1 MLSVSSLAARI
12 GVALTRSAEAAETL
26 LFSDPLLVDRFARV
40 ARAVCRAVPNV
51 NDAHAEI
58 QQQARLELLADVR
71 RRGLLVEWS
80 QCATDT
86 EVLQRAGGAW
96 RKVLVGTL
104 CRVTSA
110 DCRQP
115 RGRSADEHLPAR
127 APPTAIISV
136 VRAAVALL
144 DEPARTVIVRRY
156 LGEQTFSAIEQQT
169 GISQSS
175 GRRLE
180 AEAHEHLRDIVAALL
195 VYTPGH
201 THPAG
206 GSSAGSVGGS
216 SGGS

>member
-1 MLSVSSLAARI
+1 MLSVSSLSARI
-12 GVALTRSAEAAETL
+12 GAALARNVEAAEAL

-40 ARAVCRAVPNV
+40 ARAVCQAVPNV

-58 QQQARLELLADVR
+58 QQQARLELLEDVR
-71 RRGLLVEWS
+71 RRGLLVEWAR
-80 QCATDT
+80 CATDT

-96 RKVLVGTL
+96 RKVLAATL
-104 CRVTSA
+104 CRITRA

-115 RGRSADEHLPAR
+115 RGPSAAEHLPAR
-127 APPTAIISV
+127 APPTALICA

-156 LGEQTFSAIEQQT
+156 LSEETFSAIAQQT
-169 GISQSS
+169 GISPSS

-180 AEAHEHLRDIVAALL
+180 AEAHEHLRDIVTALL
-195 VYTPGH
+195 ACAPRQPG
-201 THPAG
+201 G
-206 GSSAGSVGGS
+206 GSTAGSVGGS